1 MSRLQAMELLVA
13 TVREGSFS
21 AAGRRAGLSPAS
33 VSRHVAELEAQ
44 LGVQLLN
51 RTTRHLSL
59 TEAGRIYAQ
68 RIEQV
73 LHSIEDAEA
82 AALALQ
88 ATPRGTLRVHSRTM
102 FGTTVLTPL
111 MPRFQMQ
118 YPDLKVELRL
128 SERRI
133 QLREEEFDVDLQIAA
148 PRDPSLMQRRLLASE
163 RILVASPDYVGRMP
177 ALRDPDGLV
186 AHRCLTYWLGP
197 EDVVWKF
204 MRKGSLQE
212 MVVPSSFSSN
222 NGHVLKQLA
231 VQGHGIALLDDYTVA
246 DELARGGLVRLL
258 RGYRVTNSTFD
269 EGIYATFLQTNYLA
283 EKIRVFLDFMTENVF
298 RQIGAAARR
307 KVGNDTG

>member
-33 VSRHVAELEAQ
+33 VSRHIAELEAQ

-68 RIEQV
+68 RVEQV

-111 MPRFQMQ
+111 LPKFQKQ

-148 PRDPSLMQRRLLASE
+148 PRDPSLMQRRLLVSE
-163 RILVASPDYVGRMP
+163 RILVASPEYVARMP
-177 ALRDPDGLV
+177 TLRDPDGLA
-186 AHRCLTYWLGP
+186 AHHCLTYWLGP

-204 MRKGSLQE
+204 MRKGTLQE
-212 MVVPSSFSSN
+212 MIVPSSFSSN

-231 VQGHGIALLDDYTVA
+231 VMGHGIALLDDYTVA
-246 DELARGGLVRLL
+246 DELACGGLVRLL
-258 RGYRVTNSTFD
+258 RSYAVTNSSFD
-269 EGIYATFLQTNYLA
+269 EGIYATFLQTSYLA
-283 EKIRVFLDFMTENVF
+283 EKIRVFLDFMTENVS
-298 RQIGAAARR
+298 RQVGSAVRR
-307 KVGNDTG
+307 KPAS